1 MPNAEIRRKSEARNP
16 NGRNGILT
24 VWKISLV
31 GSNEAAR
38 FLFCCLM
45 GFISEHSLL
54 GATAATTLLSADSFD
69 CRSLRGHKAVPE
81 LFDFIQQQASGEETV
96 KPLLARALAFDLEAS
111 GPMKQH
117 DARGCFIHVL
127 PAMPARAD
135 EGLFQV
141 SLLHPQGSHPLGQL
155 GFLLQADGK

>member
-1 MPNAEIRRKSEARNP
+1 MT
-16 NGRNGILT
+16 GRDNKMRDRAFYCRLRYRPCLYPVSSVEGD
-24 VWKISLV
+24 
-31 GSNEAAR
+31 GAPR
-38 FLFCCLM
+38 FLFGRM
-45 GFISEHSLL
+45 VRFISEHSLL
-54 GATAATTLLSADSFD
+54 GATAAATLLSADSFD

-135 EGLFQV
+135 EGFFQV